1 MRGLTRKPP
10 YKRQRAQCTINS
22 NTTDEKNYYKQIP
35 GYGLIDLIGNTRCYK
50 NSCGYPDN

>member
-1 MRGLTRKPP
+1 MRGLTSKPP